1 MISRHLSGR
10 IVESLKGFPV
20 VLLIGPR
27 QVGKSTLVQGL
38 ARGKW
43 RARYLTLDDP
53 TVLGAAVARPDGF
66 LGETAPPLILD
77 EVQRAPDLLRAV
89 KLVVDRSRRPGMFLL
104 TGSAN
109 VLTLSTVS
117 ETLAGRVAVH
127 ELHPFSWGEIH
138 RRRPP
143 AVIDQLFK
151 ARDARAALGLFPSKC
166 PAERTAEWRKLILT
180 GGFPQPALA
189 RSAAVRRTWFD
200 SYRQT
205 YIERD
210 LRNLASLEHLP
221 EFTRLLTVLALRTGQ
236 ELNASSIA
244 RDLGLPATTLRR
256 YLGFL
261 EQTFQVFR
269 VAPYFANVEK
279 RLVKTPKLFLCD
291 TGVACHLGGVDG
303 WETLVAQNRAGAMAE
318 TWVACEI
325 RKALSLGRTLT
336 TLWHWRAHGGD
347 EVDFLLERGPE
358 VIGIEVKLGAE
369 IRERELK
376 SLSSLRKMLGRR
388 FRLGIVLH
396 PGTQAVAFDDR
407 TIAVPFAA
415 FFGRDGR

>member
-1 MISRHLSGR
+1 M
-10 IVESLKGFPV
+10 
-20 VLLIGPR
+20 
-27 QVGKSTLVQGL
+27 
-38 ARGKW
+38 
-43 RARYLTLDDP
+43 TLDDP
-53 TVLGAAVARPDGF
+53 TVRGAALARPDSF
-66 LGETAPPLILD
+66 LEETGLPLVID
-77 EVQRAPDLLRAV
+77 EVQRAPELLRAV
-89 KLVVDRSRRPGMFLL
+89 KLVIDRSRRPGMFLL

-109 VLTLSTVS
+109 VLTLSRVS

-127 ELHPFSWGEIH
+127 ELHPFSWSELS
-138 RRRPP
+138 RRRPRG
-143 AVIDQLFK
+143 VIDALFR
-151 ARDARAALGLFPSKC
+151 ARDARAALGLFRSEC
-166 PAERTAEWRKLILT
+166 PAERTAEWRRLVLT

-189 RSAAVRRTWFD
+189 RSAAARKTWFD

-210 LRNLASLEHLP
+210 LRDLASLEHLP
-221 EFTRLLTVLALRTGQ
+221 ELTRLLTVLALRTGQ
-236 ELNASSIA
+236 ELNVSSIA

-261 EQTFQVFR
+261 GQTFQIFQ

-291 TGVACHLGGVDG
+291 TGMACHLGGADD

-318 TWVACEI
+318 TWVACEL
-325 RKALSLGRTLT
+325 RKALSLTRTLT
-336 TLWHWRAHGGD
+336 TLWHWRAHGGE

-358 VIGIEVKLGAE
+358 VIGIEVKLSAE

-376 SLSSLRKMLGRR
+376 GLAGLRASLGDRM
-388 FRLGIVLH
+388 RLGVVLH
-396 PGTQAVAFDDR
+396 AGTQAVAFDAR

-415 FFGRDGR
+415 FFGRDER

>member
-1 MISRHLSGR
+1 LTDC
-10 IVESLKGFPV
+10 IVESLESFPV

-27 QVGKSTLVQGL
+27 QVGKSTLAQGL
-38 ARGKW
+38 ARGQW

-53 TVLGAAVARPDGF
+53 TILGAALERPDG
-66 LGETAPPLILD
+66 LVQETDPPLILD

-89 KLVVDRSRRPGMFLL
+89 KLVVDRSRRRGMFLL

-109 VLTLSTVS
+109 VLTLSRVS

-127 ELHPFSWGEIH
+127 ELHPFSWSEIH
-138 RRRPP
+138 RRRPTGI
-143 AVIDQLFK
+143 IDRLFR
-151 ARDARAALGLFPSKC
+151 ARDSRAALGLFPSEC
-166 PAERTAEWRKLILT
+166 PPARTAEWRKLILT

-189 RSAAVRRTWFD
+189 RSAAARKTWFD

-210 LRNLASLEHLP
+210 LRDLASLEHLS
-221 EFTRLLTVLALRTGQ
+221 EFARLLTVLALRTGQ

-261 EQTFQVFR
+261 QQTFQVFL

-279 RLVKTPKLFLCD
+279 RLVKSPKLFLCD
-291 TGVACHLGGVDG
+291 TGMACHLGGVDG
-303 WETLVAQNRAGAMAE
+303 WETLAAQNRAGAMAE

-336 TLWHWRAHGGD
+336 TLWHWRAHGGE

-376 SLSSLRKMLGRR
+376 GLAALRKALGHRL
-388 FRLGIVLH
+388 RLGIILH

>member
-1 MISRHLSGR
+1 MIPRHLRDR
-10 IVESLKGFPV
+10 IVESLESFPV

-27 QVGKSTLVQGL
+27 QVGKSTLAQQL
-38 ARGKW
+38 AGGKW
-43 RARYLTLDDP
+43 RPRYLTLDDP
-53 TVLGAAVARPDGF
+53 TVLGAALARPDSF
-66 LGETAPPLILD
+66 LEETEPPLILD
-77 EVQRAPDLLRAV
+77 EVQRAPELLRAV
-89 KLVVDRSRRPGMFLL
+89 KRVVDRSRRPGMFLL

-109 VLTLSTVS
+109 VLTLSKVS

-127 ELHPFSWGEIH
+127 GLHPFSWGELH
-138 RRRPP
+138 RRRP
-143 AVIDQLFK
+143 AGIIDGLFR
-151 ARDARAALGLFPSKC
+151 AGDARAALRLFPAEC
-166 PAERTAEWRKLILT
+166 PASRSAEWRRLVLT
-180 GGFPQPALA
+180 GGFPRPALM
-189 RSAAVRRTWFD
+189 RSAAARRTWFD

-210 LRNLASLEHLP
+210 LRDLASLEHLP

-236 ELNASSIA
+236 ELNVSSMA

-261 EQTFQVFR
+261 EQTFRVFR

-279 RLVKTPKLFLCD
+279 RLVKTPKLFLSD
-291 TGVACHLGGVDG
+291 TGMACHLGGVDG
-303 WETLVAQNRAGAMAE
+303 WETIAAQDRAGPLAE
-318 TWVACEI
+318 TWVACEL

-336 TLWHWRAHGGD
+336 SLWHWRAHGGE
-347 EVDFLLERGPE
+347 EVDFLLERGPQ
-358 VIGIEVKLGAE
+358 VIGIEVKLSAE

-376 SLSSLRKMLGRR
+376 GLAGLRRALGDRL
-388 FRLGIVLH
+388 RLGIILH
-396 PGTQAVAFDDR
+396 PGTEAVAFNAR